1 MDCERRKT
9 EKSTFLG
16 LSLLFAYAIGFC
28 TNVFLDL
35 YMLLSVEIMERIDYG
50 IISLFKM
57 KLIIISFNTF
67 SLSLSLSLS
76 LIIFGQLPVIN
87 FISYNHSVAYSSG

>member
-35 YMLLSVEIMERIDYG
+35 YMLLLVDIMERIDYG

-67 SLSLSLSLS
+67 SLSLSL
-76 LIIFGQLPVIN
+76 IIFGQLPVIN